1 MDIKAY
7 FQKLKTSVAVMGLA
21 AFMLCIF
28 CPAETFFTNA
38 TELPFVYGEFSWW
51 LWMFAIVFVIGMSL
65 ITALLPERVHA
76 FVTSLVF
83 ALSVCAYIQN
93 MFLNKGL
100 DLMGLNPDGYSVDSS
115 KAGINTTLWI
125 IIIIIAVVLGMIKA
139 YGKKIT
145 TYGALFLL
153 AIQVI
158 AYVSLIIPA
167 DKNCFNYPLAEYHL
181 SGEDQYN
188 LSKDGNIVLF
198 VVDSLSNR
206 DLKNALDV
214 NPDALNELNDFVYYT
229 NMDCCYCGTYP
240 SLTHMLTHNYV
251 DMNVGVNDWTR
262 VAWTD
267 PDCESFYSGMK
278 SAGYKC
284 LLYTPDLHII
294 CGNNAPEELLNGKWD
309 NFTDAPLEREVAN
322 SKIVKVMVKMAAY
335 RMLPEVMKNLAYV
348 DLGEY
353 SDAVRIIEDPVMHEN
368 YDFCDKLEQNG
379 LTTHNGD
386 KTFVVQH
393 LMGTHLFK
401 NDEFGKFKEGASYE
415 ETTLGCLY
423 IVSEYIRQMKETG
436 VYDNSTVI
444 ITADH
449 GWEYGQQP
457 VFFIKE
463 AGASSDSI
471 EDTNAPASFHELL
484 PTIARIAGVN
494 MQGQTIYDFK
504 ADELR
509 ERTLYIRNYMEEY
522 PDVPYFGGDKVGT
535 SNVYMG
541 FTYTGD
547 EDDLLEYLFDRPS
560 KIIQMVDSYF

>member
-1 MDIKAY
+1 MDKKSY
-7 FQKLKTSVAVMGLA
+7 FQKLKTSAVVTGLA

-28 CPAETFFTNA
+28 SPAETFFANSS
-38 TELPFVYGEFSWW
+38 ELPFVYGEFSGY
-51 LWMFAIVFVIGMSL
+51 LWMFAIVFVVGMSL
-65 ITALLPERVHA
+65 VTALLPERIHA
-76 FVTSLVF
+76 FIAALLF

-100 DLMGLNPDGYSVDSS
+100 DLMGLNPDGYNADSS
-115 KAGINTTLWI
+115 KAGINIAIWLIVLAI
-125 IIIIIAVVLGMIKA
+125 IVILGMIKG
-139 YGKKIT
+139 YGKKIV

-158 AYVSLIIPA
+158 AYVSLIVPA
-167 DKNCFNYPLAEYHL
+167 DDSCFDYPLAEYHL
-181 SGEDQYN
+181 SGEDQYE

-198 VVDSLSNR
+198 IVDSLSNR
-206 DLKNALDV
+206 DLKNALDI
-214 NPDALNELNDFVYYT
+214 NPDALSEYNDFVYYT

-240 SLTHMLTHNYV
+240 SLTHMLTDNYV
-251 DMNVGVNDWTR
+251 DMEAGVNDWTR
-262 VAWTD
+262 SAWTD
-267 PDCESFYSGMK
+267 TNCEMFYENMK
-278 SAGYKC
+278 ASGYKC

-294 CGNNAPEELLNGKWD
+294 CGNNAPEGLLLGKWD

-379 LTTHNGD
+379 LSTHSGD
-386 KTFVVQH
+386 KVFVVQH

-423 IVSEYIRQMKETG
+423 IVGEYLRQMKEAG
-436 VYDNSTVI
+436 VYDNSTII

-463 AGASSDSI
+463 AGASYDEI
-471 EDTNAPASFHELL
+471 VYNNAPASFHELL
-484 PTIARIAGVN
+484 PTIASIAGID
-494 MQGQTIYDFK
+494 MDGQTIYDFK
-504 ADELR
+504 PDELR
-509 ERTLYIRNYMEEY
+509 ERTLYIRYYMDEY
-522 PDVPYFGGDKVGT
+522 PDVPYFGGDKMGT
-535 SNVYMG
+535 SNIYMG

-547 EDDLLEYLFDRPS
+547 EDVLREYLFDKPS